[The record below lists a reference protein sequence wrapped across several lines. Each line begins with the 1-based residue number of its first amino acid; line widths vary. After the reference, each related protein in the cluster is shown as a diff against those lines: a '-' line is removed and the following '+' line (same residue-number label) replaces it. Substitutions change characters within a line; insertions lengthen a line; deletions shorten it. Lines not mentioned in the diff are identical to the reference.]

1 MANNYKSINS
11 RKVKSYDDYDYN
23 RGLEYRNKE
32 QDDYR
37 RVTTPAKSEAKKSRV
52 DAVINA
58 KQTPRNAND
67 LYQGKPKSN
76 GTYAEKAQSDYERGK
91 DILGNAFAQKSR
103 KDYESVRNKK
113 TADQRRK
120 QSIDEDRANNEKA
133 VKKSIRDN
141 EEYTQMEMRSKAK
154 QSMEKAGNRARLTM
168 EWNRTLDKAAERT
181 RAKREEEERKQK
193 KRNARSVPQYNNSA
207 RMK

>member
-1 MANNYKSINS
+1 MAKNYKSINS
-11 RKVKSYDDYDYN
+11 KKVKSYDDYDYN

-37 RVTTPAKSEAKKSRV
+37 RVRTPTERKVKQSRV

-58 KQTPRNAND
+58 RQTPHNANN
-67 LYQGKPKSN
+67 LYQEKQRSN

-91 DILGNAFAQKSR
+91 SILGNAFAQKSR
-103 KDYESVRNKK
+103 KYYESVRNKK
-113 TADQRRK
+113 AVDQRRK

-133 VKKSIRDN
+133 AKKAIRDN
-141 EEYTQMEMRSKAK
+141 EEYTQMQMRSKAK
-154 QSMEKAGNRARLTM
+154 ESMEKAGNRDRLTM

-193 KRNARSVPQYNNSA
+193 KRNTRSVPQYNNSA